1 MHNLYMRTNV
11 NLAEDIHQFARL
23 YADAKGITLGAA
35 VTELIRK
42 GQSVETSERKTP
54 KFRRSSAGFPLFPRT
69 VSKITTAMVRNAEE
83 DDLE

>member
-1 MHNLYMRTNV
+1 MRTNV

-35 VTELIRK
+35 ITELIRK
-42 GQSVETSERKTP
+42 AQIAETAELQTP

-69 VSKITTAMVRNAEE
+69 VSKITTSMVRKAEE